1 MNYFFKILAILFS
14 SVNLIYSQEINIK
27 SIELFDLKSGTK
39 KLIFD
44 INDNIILSFDHL
56 TSTAQNFYLE
66 IEHNDY
72 KWNKSKIRK
81 NEFLNGY
88 DNVRIKNYQ
97 NSYNTIQEYI
107 NYQFNLSNNQFKIKK
122 SGNYNIAINDN
133 YGNLIFNEKLII
145 TRKSSTGIIEI
156 TRTDNLN
163 YTESSHQLKV
173 TIPCESCQINSNQ
186 YEYVMVIYKN
196 NDLTNPLVLYEPDY
210 AIAGNFIYDNLIFD
224 AGLEYLNF
232 DNSKILNSSS
242 EIMEVNINNRNYET
256 ILYPD
261 VLENKYS
268 LEDDLNGSFKT
279 YSNTNNPRNESEY
292 SLVHFKLRS
301 KNLNINPLKNDV
313 FIVGDFNR
321 HQISDRFKLSFE
333 DKYLE
338 KKILLKQGF
347 YNYKYVINDS
357 KNDIKNFW
365 QTENNY
371 TAILYEKDML
381 DGYFKIISVA
391 SKNSSKI
398 VN

>member
-1 MNYFFKILAILFS
+1 M
-14 SVNLIYSQEINIK
+14 IYCQEKNIK
-27 SIELFDLKSGTK
+27 SIELFDLKSGKK

-44 INDNIILSFDHL
+44 INDSIVLSFDHL
-56 TSTAQNFYLE
+56 TNTAQNFYLE

-107 NYQFNLSNNQFKIKK
+107 NYQFNLSNNEFKIKK
-122 SGNYNIAINDN
+122 SGNYNIIVNDN

-145 TRKSSTGIIEI
+145 TEKSSTGIIEI

-163 YTESSHQLKV
+163 YTKSSHQLKV
-173 TIPCESCQINSNQ
+173 TIPCDNCQINSNQ
-186 YEYVMVIYKN
+186 YDYVMVIYKN
-196 NDLTNPLVLYEPDY
+196 NDLTNPLVLYKPDY
-210 AIAGNFIYDNLIFD
+210 SIAGNFIYDNLIFD

-292 SLVHFKLRS
+292 SLVHFKLSS

-321 HQISDRFKLSFE
+321 HQIGDRFKLNFE

>member
-1 MNYFFKILAILFS
+1 MNYFLKILVVFFS
-14 SVNLIYSQEINIK
+14 CLNLIYCQEKNIK
-27 SIELFDLKSGTK
+27 SIELFDLKSGKK

-44 INDNIILSFDHL
+44 INDSIVLSFDHL
-56 TSTAQNFYLE
+56 TNTAQNFYLE

-107 NYQFNLSNNQFKIKK
+107 NYQFNLSNNEFKIKK
-122 SGNYNIAINDN
+122 SGNYNIVVNDN

-145 TRKSSTGIIEI
+145 TEKSSTGIIEI

-163 YTESSHQLKV
+163 YTKSSHQLKV
-173 TIPCESCQINSNQ
+173 TIPCDNCQINSNQ
-186 YEYVMVIYKN
+186 YDYVMVIYKN
-196 NDLTNPLVLYEPDY
+196 NDLTNPLVLYKPDY
-210 AIAGNFIYDNLIFD
+210 SIAGNFIYDNLIFD

-242 EIMEVNINNRNYET
+242 EIMEVKINKNYET

-268 LEDDLNGSFKT
+268 LEYDLNGSFKT

-292 SLVHFKLRS
+292 SLVHFKLSS

-321 HQISDRFKLSFE
+321 HQIGDRFKLDFE

-371 TAILYEKDML
+371 TAILYIKDRL

>member
-1 MNYFFKILAILFS
+1 VNYFLKILVIFFYCL
-14 SVNLIYSQEINIK
+14 NLIYSQEKNIK
-27 SIELFDLKSGTK
+27 SIELFDLKSGNK
-39 KLIFD
+39 KLIYD
-44 INDNIILSFDHL
+44 MNDNIVLSFDHL
-56 TSTAQNFYLE
+56 TSTVQNFYVK

-72 KWNKSKIRK
+72 NWNKSIIRK

-88 DNVRIKNYQ
+88 DDVRIKNYQ
-97 NSYNTIQEYI
+97 NSYNTIQDYI
-107 NYQFNLSNNQFKIKK
+107 NYQFNLSNNEFKIKK
-122 SGNYNIAINDN
+122 SGNYNIVVNDN
-133 YGNLIFNEKLII
+133 YGNLIFNEKIII
-145 TRKSSTGIIEI
+145 TGKGSIGVIEV

-163 YTESSHQLKV
+163 YTDSSHQLKV
-173 TIPCESCQINSNQ
+173 TIPCNSCQINSNK

-196 NDLTNPLVLYEPDY
+196 NDLTNPLVLDKPDY
-210 AIAGNFIYDNLIFD
+210 ALAGNFIYDNLIFD
-224 AGLEYLNF
+224 AGSEYLNF
-232 DNSKILNSSS
+232 DNSEVLNSSS
-242 EIMEVNINNRNYET
+242 EIMEVKINDSYET

-261 VLENKYS
+261 VLDNKYS

-292 SLVHFKLRS
+292 SLVHFKLSS

-321 HQISDRFKLSFE
+321 YQISDRFKLNFE

-347 YNYKYVINDS
+347 YNYKYVIDDS
-357 KNDIKNFW
+357 KSDIKNFW
-365 QTENNY
+365 QTENIY
-371 TAILYEKDML
+371 TAILYEKDRL

-391 SKNSSKI
+391 SVNSSKI

>member
-1 MNYFFKILAILFS
+1 M
-14 SVNLIYSQEINIK
+14 
-27 SIELFDLKSGTK
+27 
-39 KLIFD
+39 IFD
-44 INDNIILSFDHL
+44 INDDIVLSFDHL
-56 TSTAQNFYLE
+56 TSIAQNFYLE

-72 KWNKSKIRK
+72 RWNKSKIRK

-107 NYQFNLSNNQFKIKK
+107 NYQFNLSNNEFKIKK
-122 SGNYNIAINDN
+122 SGNYNIVVNDN

-145 TRKSSTGIIEI
+145 TEKSSTGILEI
-156 TRTDNLN
+156 TRTNNLN
-163 YTESSHQLKV
+163 YSKSSHQLKV
-173 TIPCESCQINSNQ
+173 TIPCDNCQINSNQ
-186 YEYVMVIYKN
+186 YDYVMVIYKN
-196 NDLTNPLVLYEPDY
+196 NDLTNPLVLYKPDY
-210 AIAGNFIYDNLIFD
+210 SIAGNFIYDNLIFD

-242 EIMEVNINNRNYET
+242 EIMEVKVNKNYET

-268 LEDDLNGSFKT
+268 LENDLNGSFKT

-292 SLVHFKLRS
+292 SLVHFELSS

-321 HQISDRFKLSFE
+321 HQIGDRFKLNFE
-333 DKYLE
+333 YKYLE

-371 TAILYEKDML
+371 TAILYEKDRL

>member
-1 MNYFFKILAILFS
+1 M
-14 SVNLIYSQEINIK
+14 IYCQEKNIK
-27 SIELFDLKSGTK
+27 SIELFDLKSGKK

-44 INDNIILSFDHL
+44 INDDIVLSFDHL
-56 TSTAQNFYLE
+56 NSTAQNFYLE

-107 NYQFNLSNNQFKIKK
+107 NYQFNLSNNEFKIKK
-122 SGNYNIAINDN
+122 SGNYNIVVNDN

-145 TRKSSTGIIEI
+145 TEKSSTGIIEI

-163 YTESSHQLKV
+163 YSKSSHQLKV
-173 TIPCESCQINSNQ
+173 TIPCDNCQINSNQ
-186 YEYVMVIYKN
+186 YDYVMVIYKN
-196 NDLTNPLVLYEPDY
+196 NDLTNPLVLYKPDY
-210 AIAGNFIYDNLIFD
+210 SIAGNFIYDNLILD

-242 EIMEVNINNRNYET
+242 EIMEVKVNKNYET

-292 SLVHFKLRS
+292 SLVHFKLSS

-321 HQISDRFKLSFE
+321 HQIGDRFKLNFE

-371 TAILYEKDML
+371 TAILYKKDRL

>member
-1 MNYFFKILAILFS
+1 MNYFLKILVVFFS
-14 SVNLIYSQEINIK
+14 CLNLIYCQEKNIK
-27 SIELFDLKSGTK
+27 SIELFDLKSGKK

-44 INDNIILSFDHL
+44 INDDIVLSFDHL
-56 TSTAQNFYLE
+56 TSVAQNFYLE

-72 KWNKSKIRK
+72 RWNKSKIRK

-107 NYQFNLSNNQFKIKK
+107 NYQFNLSNNEFKIKK
-122 SGNYNIAINDN
+122 SGNYNIVVNDN

-145 TRKSSTGIIEI
+145 TGKNSTGIIEI

-173 TIPCESCQINSNQ
+173 TIPCDNCQINSNQ
-186 YEYVMVIYKN
+186 YDYVMVIYKN
-196 NDLTNPLVLYEPDY
+196 NDLTNPLVLYKPDY
-210 AIAGNFIYDNLIFD
+210 SIAGNFIYDNLIFD

-242 EIMEVNINNRNYET
+242 EIMEVKINNNYET

-268 LEDDLNGSFKT
+268 LEDDLNGNFKT

-292 SLVHFKLRS
+292 SLVHFKLSS

-321 HQISDRFKLSFE
+321 HQIGDRFKLNFE
-333 DKYLE
+333 YKYLE

-371 TAILYEKDML
+371 TAILYKKDRL

>member
-1 MNYFFKILAILFS
+1 M
-14 SVNLIYSQEINIK
+14 
-27 SIELFDLKSGTK
+27 
-39 KLIFD
+39 IFD
-44 INDNIILSFDHL
+44 INDDIVLSFDHL
-56 TSTAQNFYLE
+56 TSVAQNFYLE

-72 KWNKSKIRK
+72 RWNKSKIRK

-107 NYQFNLSNNQFKIKK
+107 NYQFNLSNNEFKIKK
-122 SGNYNIAINDN
+122 SGNYNIVVNDN

-145 TRKSSTGIIEI
+145 TGKNSTGIIEI

-173 TIPCESCQINSNQ
+173 TIPCDNCQINSNQ
-186 YEYVMVIYKN
+186 YDYVMVIYKN
-196 NDLTNPLVLYEPDY
+196 NDLTNPLVLYKPDY
-210 AIAGNFIYDNLIFD
+210 SIAGNFIYDNLIFD

-242 EIMEVNINNRNYET
+242 EIMEVKINNNYET

-268 LEDDLNGSFKT
+268 LEDDLNGNFKT

-292 SLVHFKLRS
+292 SLVHFKLSS

-321 HQISDRFKLSFE
+321 HQIGDRFKLSFK
-333 DKYLE
+333 DKCLE

-371 TAILYEKDML
+371 TAILYKKDRL

>member
-1 MNYFFKILAILFS
+1 VNYFLKILLVFFS
-14 SVNLIYSQEINIK
+14 CLNLIYCQEKNIK
-27 SIELFDLKSGTK
+27 SIELFDLKSGKK

-44 INDNIILSFDHL
+44 INDDIVLSFDHL
-56 TSTAQNFYLE
+56 TNTAQNFYLE

-107 NYQFNLSNNQFKIKK
+107 NYQFNLSNNEFKIKK
-122 SGNYNIAINDN
+122 SGNYNIIVNDN

-145 TRKSSTGIIEI
+145 TGKSSTGIIEI

-163 YTESSHQLKV
+163 YSESSHQLKV
-173 TIPCESCQINSNQ
+173 IIPCDNCQINSNQ
-186 YEYVMVIYKN
+186 YDYVLVIYKN
-196 NDLTNPLVLYEPDY
+196 NDLTNPLVLYKPDY
-210 AIAGNFIYDNLIFD
+210 VIAENFIYDNLIFD

-242 EIMEVNINNRNYET
+242 EIMEVKINKNYET
-256 ILYPD
+256 ILYTD

-279 YSNTNNPRNESEY
+279 YSNTINPRNESEY
-292 SLVHFKLRS
+292 SLVHFKLSS

-313 FIVGDFNR
+313 YIVGDFNR
-321 HQISDRFKLSFE
+321 HLISDRFKLDFE
-333 DKYLE
+333 DKYLK

-371 TAILYEKDML
+371 TAILYEKDRL

>member
-1 MNYFFKILAILFS
+1 MNYFLKILVVFFS
-14 SVNLIYSQEINIK
+14 CLNLIYCQEKNIK
-27 SIELFDLKSGTK
+27 SIELFDLKSGKK

-44 INDNIILSFDHL
+44 INDDIVLSFDHL
-56 TSTAQNFYLE
+56 NSTAQNFYLE

-107 NYQFNLSNNQFKIKK
+107 NYQFNLSNNEFKIKK
-122 SGNYNIAINDN
+122 SGNYNIVVNDN

-145 TRKSSTGIIEI
+145 TEKSSTGIIEI

-173 TIPCESCQINSNQ
+173 TIPCDNCQINSNQ
-186 YEYVMVIYKN
+186 YDYVMVIYKN
-196 NDLTNPLVLYEPDY
+196 NDLTNPLVLYKPDY
-210 AIAGNFIYDNLIFD
+210 SIAGNFIYDNLIFD

-242 EIMEVNINNRNYET
+242 EIMEVKVNKNYET

-268 LEDDLNGSFKT
+268 LENDLNGSFKT

-292 SLVHFKLRS
+292 SLVHFKLSS

-321 HQISDRFKLSFE
+321 HQIGDRFKLNFE
-333 DKYLE
+333 YKYLE

-371 TAILYEKDML
+371 TAILYKKDSL

>member
-1 MNYFFKILAILFS
+1 MELEKELTQYNVLITGRSNVGKSTLF
-14 SVNLIYSQEINIK
+14 NRLLNGTK
-27 SIELFDLKSGTK
+27 SITNNNPGT
-39 KLIFD
+39 
-44 INDNIILSFDHL
+44 
-56 TSTAQNFYLE
+56 TR
-66 IEHNDY
+66 DY
-72 KWNKSKIRK
+72 KS
-81 NEFLNGY
+81 Y
-88 DNVRIKNYQ
+88 D
-97 NSYNTIQEYI
+97 
-107 NYQFNLSNNQFKIKK
+107 FNLNDLSVRLYDTAGCDLNSPNNFLQKEIM
-122 SGNYNIAINDN
+122 
-133 YGNLIFNEKLII
+133 IFNEKLII

-242 EIMEVNINNRNYET
+242 EIMEVKINRNYET

-292 SLVHFKLRS
+292 SLIHFKLSS

-381 DGYFKIISVA
+381 DGYFKIISTA

>member
-1 MNYFFKILAILFS
+1 MNYFLKILVVFFS
-14 SVNLIYSQEINIK
+14 CLNLIYCQEKNIK
-27 SIELFDLKSGTK
+27 SIELFDLKSGKK

-44 INDNIILSFDHL
+44 INDDIVLSFDHL
-56 TSTAQNFYLE
+56 NSTAQNFYLE

-107 NYQFNLSNNQFKIKK
+107 NYQFNLSNNEFKIKK
-122 SGNYNIAINDN
+122 SGNYNIVVNDN

-145 TRKSSTGIIEI
+145 TEKSSTGIIEI

-163 YTESSHQLKV
+163 YSKSSHQLKV
-173 TIPCESCQINSNQ
+173 TIPCDNCQINSNQ
-186 YEYVMVIYKN
+186 YDYVMVIYKN
-196 NDLTNPLVLYEPDY
+196 NDLTNPLVLYKPDY
-210 AIAGNFIYDNLIFD
+210 SIAGNFIYDNLIFD

-242 EIMEVNINNRNYET
+242 EIMEVKINKNYET

-279 YSNTNNPRNESEY
+279 YSNNNNPRNESEY
-292 SLVHFKLRS
+292 SLVHFKLSS

-321 HQISDRFKLSFE
+321 HQIGDRFKLNFE
-333 DKYLE
+333 YKYLE

-371 TAILYEKDML
+371 TAILYKKDSL

>member
-1 MNYFFKILAILFS
+1 MNYFLKILVVFFS
-14 SVNLIYSQEINIK
+14 CLNLIYCQEKNIK
-27 SIELFDLKSGTK
+27 SIELFDLKSGKK

-44 INDNIILSFDHL
+44 INDDIVLSFDHL
-56 TSTAQNFYLE
+56 TSIAQNFYLE

-72 KWNKSKIRK
+72 RWNKSKIRK

-107 NYQFNLSNNQFKIKK
+107 NYQFNLSNNEFKIKK
-122 SGNYNIAINDN
+122 SGNYNIVVNDN

-145 TRKSSTGIIEI
+145 TEKSSTGILEI
-156 TRTDNLN
+156 TRTNNLN
-163 YTESSHQLKV
+163 YSKSSHQLKV
-173 TIPCESCQINSNQ
+173 TIPCDNCQINSNQ
-186 YEYVMVIYKN
+186 YDYVMVIYKN
-196 NDLTNPLVLYEPDY
+196 NDLTNPLVLYKPDY
-210 AIAGNFIYDNLIFD
+210 SIAGNFIYDNLIFD

-242 EIMEVNINNRNYET
+242 EIMEVKINNNYET

-268 LEDDLNGSFKT
+268 LEDDLNGNFKT

-292 SLVHFKLRS
+292 SLVHFKLSS

-321 HQISDRFKLSFE
+321 HQIGDRFKLNFE
-333 DKYLE
+333 YKYLE

-347 YNYKYVINDS
+347 YNYKYVINDA

-371 TAILYEKDML
+371 TAILYEKDWL

>member
-1 MNYFFKILAILFS
+1 MNYFLKILVVFFS
-14 SVNLIYSQEINIK
+14 CLNLIYCQEKNIK
-27 SIELFDLKSGTK
+27 SIELFDLKSGKK

-44 INDNIILSFDHL
+44 INDDIVLSFDHL
-56 TSTAQNFYLE
+56 TSIAQNFYLE

-72 KWNKSKIRK
+72 RWNKSKIRK

-107 NYQFNLSNNQFKIKK
+107 NYQFNLSNNEFKIKK
-122 SGNYNIAINDN
+122 SGNYNIVVNDN

-145 TRKSSTGIIEI
+145 TGKNSTGIIEI

-173 TIPCESCQINSNQ
+173 TIPCDNCQINSNQ
-186 YEYVMVIYKN
+186 YDYVMVIYKN
-196 NDLTNPLVLYEPDY
+196 NDLTNPLVLYKPDY
-210 AIAGNFIYDNLIFD
+210 SIAGNFIYDNLIFD

-242 EIMEVNINNRNYET
+242 EIMEVKINNNYET

-268 LEDDLNGSFKT
+268 LEDDLNGNFKT

-292 SLVHFKLRS
+292 SLVHFKLSS

-321 HQISDRFKLSFE
+321 HQIGDRFKLSFK

-371 TAILYEKDML
+371 TAILYKKDRL